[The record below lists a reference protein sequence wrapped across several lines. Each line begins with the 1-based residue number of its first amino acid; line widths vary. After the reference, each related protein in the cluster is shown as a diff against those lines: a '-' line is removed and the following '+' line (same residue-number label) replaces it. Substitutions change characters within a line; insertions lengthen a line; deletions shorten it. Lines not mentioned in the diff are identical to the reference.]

1 MRVRSRSAA
10 ALGLALCLPLA
21 ACAAGAPTGSA
32 GASPSSAQAAQSP
45 GARQTAGIVRQ
56 AALTLTEMRRD
67 TRNKALDT
75 AIAEARAI
83 IVLPGVYQAGF
94 IYSIHGGTGIL
105 VARRADGGWGAPVFM
120 GMGGVGYGLQ
130 AGLEKSRLVLVI
142 TEDDTLDRILANGLN
157 LEANTEYDIVGVRE
171 STGVDTR
178 TTERPVMV
186 FTDGVG
192 IMAGVAVRGGLLS
205 LNRSMTREYYGANA
219 GSAEEIMRGTD
230 APGMD
235 TFALWAAL
243 GVEPSGPAIV
253 TVRRP

>member
-1 MRVRSRSAA
+1 MRSRSAA

-21 ACAAGAPTGSA
+21 ACAAAGPAGSA
-32 GASPSSAQAAQSP
+32 GTSASATQEAQSP
-45 GARQTAGIVRQ
+45 GARQTAGLVRQ
-56 AALTLTEMRRD
+56 AARTLTEMRRD

-94 IYSIHGGTGIL
+94 IYSVHGGTGVL

-142 TEDDTLDRILANGLN
+142 TEDEILDRILANGLN

-178 TTERPVMV
+178 TAERPVMV

-192 IMAGVAVRGGLLS
+192 IMAGVALRGGLLS
-205 LNRSMTREYYGANA
+205 LNRTMTREYYGANA
-219 GSAEEIMRGTD
+219 GSAEEIMRGID

-243 GVEPSGPAIV
+243 GVEPSGPAIT